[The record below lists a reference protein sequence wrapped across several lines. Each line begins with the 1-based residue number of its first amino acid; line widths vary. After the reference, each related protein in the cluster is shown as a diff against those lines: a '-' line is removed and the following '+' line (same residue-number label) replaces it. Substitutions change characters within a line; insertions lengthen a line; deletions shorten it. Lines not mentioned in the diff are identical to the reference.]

1 MAFSPHVYRWEL
13 GGLGDVPLE
22 TLGWMQCLANR
33 LLGGSMIAGDWV
45 YLVAWFTGAFWFG
58 LFVMIPFVCS
68 FLACQVKQ
76 VDVS

>member
-1 MAFSPHVYRWEL
+1 MTAV
-13 GGLGDVPLE
+13 
-22 TLGWMQCLANR
+22 
-33 LLGGSMIAGDWV
+33 DWV
-45 YLVAWFTGAFWFG
+45 YLVAWFTGVFWFG